1 VFVTRPCKKQGKV
14 TLLASKRTLCRLL
27 LLLLLLLLRTD
38 DKDDKDDDDEQL
50 KPDLLH

>member
-27 LLLLLLLLRTD
+27 LLLLLLLRTDDRD
-38 DKDDKDDDDEQL
+38 DKDDKDDEQ
-50 KPDLLH
+50 